1 MTGAMVLFDTSI
13 VIDMLRGRRD
23 FSLGSISVITVFELL
38 RGVRDDKRSEV
49 KSMLENSF
57 DVIGMDNRVVLT
69 YCELYSALRKAGRPV
84 EDADLI
90 IAATAKAYGEKLQ
103 TKDKDLILFRDY
115 GVDVE
120 LLE

>member
-23 FSLGSISVITVFELL
+23 FSLGLISVITVFELL

-90 IAATAKAYGEKLQ
+90 IAATANAYGEKLQ

>member
-1 MTGAMVLFDTSI
+1 MTGAMVLFDTSV
-13 VIDMLRGRRD
+13 VIDMLKGRRD

-69 YCELYSALRKAGRPV
+69 YCELYSALCKAGRPV